1 MGSKSS
7 STPIMI
13 EKRTIKNRKP
23 IISDKEINKI
33 DEKKFVNK
41 INAISPKMVSDKK
54 VSETLQPSITVK
66 LDVRQDKTFS
76 TMEKN
81 LISII

>member
-1 MGSKSS
+1 MRKINKIVENNKFEMGSKSS

-23 IISDKEINKI
+23 IISDKEIKKI

-54 VSETLQPSITVK
+54 VSETL
-66 LDVRQDKTFS
+66 
-76 TMEKN
+76 
-81 LISII
+81 